1 MKVPQKEKLIAIG
14 LTILAI
20 VALCSCKKEDDPCW
34 TCRTEIYLNGE
45 RLESTKDNLYCNM
58 DFENAYYLERTNEV
72 EFQRDTIH
80 IRTDVKCRA
89 LVR

>member
-1 MKVPQKEKLIAIG
+1 MKIPNKEKIIVAV

-20 VALCSCKKEDDPCW
+20 ALLARCKKKDDPCW

-58 DFENAYYLERTNEV
+58 DYETAYYLERTNEV